1 MNQQKCKYKVDVTNA
16 GMWISFYGET
26 IDEINAKVEKTAKEN
41 RKPLKVEIYTR
52 DDMNRHP
59 ALADWKLIET
69 REIQ

>member
-26 IDEINAKVEKTAKEN
+26 IDEINTRIDEIAEKSI
-41 RKPLKVEIYTR
+41 KPLKVEIYTR
-52 DDMNRHP
+52 TDMNRHP
-59 ALADWKLIET
+59 CLADWKSIET

>member
-1 MNQQKCKYKVDVTNA
+1 MNNDKCRYKVFITNA

-26 IDEINAKVEKTAKEN
+26 IDEINKRIDEIAEESI
-41 RKPLKVEIYTR
+41 KPLKVEIYTR

-69 REIQ
+69 REIK